1 MVAAKGNSGP
11 QDQEIFSAGPEE
23 AYERTTHIALVSSFI
38 ASLLA
43 GPVVPLDPGDASGT
57 NLMDIHRRAWNERAL
72 AATAPGL
79 DERLAPI
86 VPSGRPVGVVH
97 RWFIGKTQ
105 ICFTW

>member
-1 MVAAKGNSGP
+1 MAAKGNSGP

-43 GPVVPLDPGDASGT
+43 GSVVPLEPGDASGT
-57 NLMDIHRRAWNERAL
+57 NLMDIHRRAWSERAL

-86 VPSGRPVGVVH
+86 VPSGKPVGVVH